1 MQIDHLQNFSVQNNI
16 PIQFSTLSTHSNTIS
31 NSAPS
36 SPIQFP
42 TLLHTV
48 QYNFQRCSAQSNT
61 ISNTVPRS
69 PIQFP
74 TLPRAVQC
82 NFQRC
87 STQFNVIP
95 NAVCEDQYNFRR
107 SLSHESQFTFCRCPA
122 QPKQLCLLY
131 FQLPVIHAS
140 KSMVLHHCQLS
151 SPHL

>member
-1 MQIDHLQNFSVQNNI
+1 MFLATTTHNFVLPIKQCRLITCKILVYKTTPQYNLQLV
-16 PIQFSTLSTHSNTIS
+16 H
-31 NSAPS
+31 A
-36 SPIQFP
+36 
-42 TLLHTV
+42 V